1 MFEPQLSYRLTDR
14 LAVVLELRHN
24 DFERINRRVQGT
36 GAALGLE
43 ASF

>member
-1 MFEPQLSYRLTDR
+1 MTYKLTKR
-14 LAVVLELRHN
+14 LAAVLELRHN